1 LTSATHLQRGLDAVI
16 AKTAAPSGGKYLA
29 RPTLSGKSSPDFLI
43 SSDHTSSRIR
53 QKKSGPLLLGD

>member
-29 RPTLSGKSSPDFLI
+29 RPTLSGKSSPDFL
-43 SSDHTSSRIR
+43 S
-53 QKKSGPLLLGD
+53 LLVKHFLLSESPGEA